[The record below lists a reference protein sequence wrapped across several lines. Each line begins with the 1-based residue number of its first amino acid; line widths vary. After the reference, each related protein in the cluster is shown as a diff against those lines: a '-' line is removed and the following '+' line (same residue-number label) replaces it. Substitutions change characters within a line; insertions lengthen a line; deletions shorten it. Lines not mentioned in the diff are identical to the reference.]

1 MMGFIKEFK
10 TFAMRGNVLD
20 LAVGM
25 IIGAA
30 FTGIVKSLVD
40 HILSPILGL
49 IIGGIKLDSLTLKL
63 ATKEDGQAL
72 LTLNYGQ
79 FLQASINFILMAFA
93 IFCLIKFVKSFE
105 KKEEVAPVTEPT
117 PSKEEILLAE
127 IRDLLKK

>member
-1 MMGFIKEFK
+1 MGFIKEFK

-105 KKEEVAPVTEPT
+105 KKEEVAPIAEPA

>member
-105 KKEEVAPVTEPT
+105 KKEAAAPVTEPT
-117 PSKEEILLAE
+117 PSKEEILLTE

>member
-105 KKEEVAPVTEPT
+105 KKEEVAPIAEPA

>member
-1 MMGFIKEFK
+1 MSKFIKEFQA
-10 TFAMRGNVLD
+10 FAMRGNVLD

-40 HILSPILGL
+40 NILSPILGL
-49 IIGGIKLDSLTLKL
+49 LIGGIKLEGLVLKL
-63 ATKEDGQAL
+63 SLSSDPSTL
-72 LTLNYGQ
+72 LTLNYGL
-79 FLQASINFILMAFA
+79 FIQATINFILMAFA

-105 KKEEVAPVTEPT
+105 KKAETVQEVPLPS
-117 PSKEEILLAE
+117 SKEEILLTE